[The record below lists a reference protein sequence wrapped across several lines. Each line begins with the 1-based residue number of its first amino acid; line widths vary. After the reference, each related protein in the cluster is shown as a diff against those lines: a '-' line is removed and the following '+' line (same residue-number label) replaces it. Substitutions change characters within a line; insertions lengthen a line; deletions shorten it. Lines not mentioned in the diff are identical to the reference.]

1 MIVTD
6 SGSLGWTFLSNHAHV
21 LLCLSTDPT
30 IRQRD
35 IALRVGITERSVGLI
50 IADLVEAGYV
60 EKVRNGRRNEYS
72 VRGDRALRHPLE
84 AHHCVGELLEVL
96 SAGTRV

>member
-1 MIVTD
+1 MLVTD
-6 SGSLGWTFLSNHAHV
+6 PGSLGWTFLSNHAHV

-50 IADLVEAGYV
+50 ISDLVDAGYV
-60 EKVRNGRRNEYS
+60 EKTRTGRRNEY
-72 VRGDRALRHPLE
+72 VVNRAQALRHPLE
-84 AHHCVGELLEVL
+84 AHHCVGELLELL
-96 SAGTRV
+96 SADARV